1 MKRIFFLI
9 LPLIV
14 VIALFSYAKGSQLSI
29 IGLLRQLQT
38 IEFQLPDTT
47 KIEYLTGQIKSFAS
61 QSSNADNLFEWL
73 KSIVLS
79 IGNIFRLIYS
89 WSVFIFEIVQE
100 TVTNI
105 LQAFK
110 LLFNW
115 LF

>member
-9 LPLIV
+9 LPLII
-14 VIALFSYAKGSQLSI
+14 VISLFSYAKGSQLSLV
-29 IGLLRQLQT
+29 GLLRQLQT
-38 IEFQLPDTT
+38 IEFELPNTT
-47 KIEYLTGQIKSFAS
+47 KIEYLTDQIKDFAS
-61 QSSNADNLFEWL
+61 QSANADSLFEWL
-73 KSIVLS
+73 KYIVLS
-79 IGNIFRLIYS
+79 IGNIFRLIWN
-89 WSVFIFEIVQE
+89 WSLFLFEIVQE